1 MAHAPVRV
9 ALTAE
14 GKTIGLEPK
23 TDVSVSVK
31 IGIATER
38 TAGTEATAPTPEGSF
53 TKSLHDGSVTLASLS
68 EELLAGFLGEEA
80 PAADD
85 GAWDADW

>member
-1 MAHAPVRV
+1 MKQNMCTLQPSMRVVNVGGLHCLAP
-9 ALTAE
+9 ADSAE
-14 GKTIGLEPK
+14 
-23 TDVSVSVK
+23 
-31 IGIATER
+31 A
-38 TAGTEATAPTPEGSF
+38 AAPTPEGSF

>member
-1 MAHAPVRV
+1 MYSTLV
-9 ALTAE
+9 ATRDMRHEAE
-14 GKTIGLEPK
+14 AEPSASLDPLSARLLEFAK
-23 TDVSVSVK
+23 QR
-31 IGIATER
+31 A
-38 TAGTEATAPTPEGSF
+38 AEAAAPTPEGSF

-80 PAADD
+80 PAADY

>member
-1 MAHAPVRV
+1 MRHE
-9 ALTAE
+9 AE
-14 GKTIGLEPK
+14 AEPSASLDPLSARLLEFAKQRPPAAAAE
-23 TDVSVSVK
+23 T
-31 IGIATER
+31 
-38 TAGTEATAPTPEGSF
+38 TEATAPTPEGSF

>member
-1 MAHAPVRV
+1 MAADGGDGAPG
-9 ALTAE
+9 APPPPPAAAAE
-14 GKTIGLEPK
+14 T
-23 TDVSVSVK
+23 
-31 IGIATER
+31 
-38 TAGTEATAPTPEGSF
+38 TEATAPTPEGSF